1 MFLGNDDDLQFL
13 VSETLNCECQSRF
26 EDRFNPVFTSIIPS
40 GPGLWFRLKRSGDT
54 FLVQTKVCE
63 SLSLVSDQ
71 LAISEDEA
79 FSSWF
84 WWEIDSID
92 VANYVSAQMKAKR
105 FSLFEE
111 RVCNLGDPGLSW
123 WFFQEQDRF
132 DIFFK
137 NSYFFEDKKLQ
148 RLGPMGDPLLA
159 RKTFLEFAQLLR
171 NFFPDASISC
181 NDNQF
186 SVQNIQLDEHFLFL
200 QKAIGEGSFESLNQ
214 LMLFQYA
221 PYLEDY
227 FYKLVATR
235 NFWLEVEKILY
246 SF

>member
-1 MFLGNDDDLQFL
+1 MYAIR
-13 VSETLNCECQSRF
+13 SYYA
-26 EDRFNPVFTSIIPS
+26 
-40 GPGLWFRLKRSGDT
+40 GLWFRLKRSGDT

-123 WFFQEQDRF
+123 WFFQEQDVITSYSIHYTKLYERDRCSYPRF
-132 DIFFK
+132 
-137 NSYFFEDKKLQ
+137 
-148 RLGPMGDPLLA
+148 
-159 RKTFLEFAQLLR
+159 
-171 NFFPDASISC
+171 
-181 NDNQF
+181 
-186 SVQNIQLDEHFLFL
+186 
-200 QKAIGEGSFESLNQ
+200 
-214 LMLFQYA
+214 
-221 PYLEDY
+221 
-227 FYKLVATR
+227 
-235 NFWLEVEKILY
+235 
-246 SF
+246 